1 MKKTFTRTITTMMAI
16 LIVLATFF
24 TMTGC
29 KNNVEITSTPDEVV
43 VTETSSDELTYS
55 ETTSSETMN
64 SETTSSEMTNPTTTD
79 SDVERVEAPTE
90 NRTNSGNTSTST
102 GSNTSQ
108 STGRPNNSGSNVSS
122 GNSNS
127 ISGNTGNGTTQN
139 QHVHSYGKVVVK
151 ATCTKDGY
159 TTYSCACG
167 KQYTSDYT
175 DKLGHKW
182 SSWTT
187 VKEATTSS
195 EGKQQRTCS
204 RCNKT
209 ESKTIDKIK
218 GKYDVTGIAGKENLL
233 EERILYYIN
242 QYKNDNCAP
251 KEWKMQQYAD
261 MRAVQ
266 LASNF
271 SHDID
276 DIRET
281 ATSIEYGRH
290 VVEKETIYD
299 YNTNQIV
306 YTGNTLDY
314 WQPAC
319 TEAIGWCSSPRGTID
334 EIAKEIAE
342 MFYNSAGH
350 WRYIGADDTR
360 YLAVGV
366 YYYDHSIYTCVA
378 VSA

>member
-16 LIVLATFF
+16 LIVLATLFG
-24 TMTGC
+24 MTGC
-29 KNNVEITSTPDEVV
+29 KNNVEIISTPDEVV
-43 VTETSSDELTYS
+43 VTEASSDELTYS
-55 ETTSSETMN
+55 ETTNSETMN

-90 NRTNSGNTSTST
+90 NRTDGGNTSTSN
-102 GSNTSQ
+102 GSNTSH
-108 STGRPNNSGSNVSS
+108 STGRPDGSNVSS
-122 GNSNS
+122 GNNNS

-218 GKYDVTGIAGKENLL
+218 GKYDVPAVPGNESLL

-271 SHDID
+271 SHDLD
-276 DIRET
+276 DIRGLAE
-281 ATSIEYGRH
+281 ELQYGSY
-290 VVEKETIYD
+290 VDPSYYGDPDGE
-299 YNTNQIV
+299 
-306 YTGNTLDY
+306 GY

-319 TEAIGWCSSPRGTID
+319 TEAIVKGGTSLGSVD
-334 EIAKEIAE
+334 RVAYNIAE
-342 MFYNSAGH
+342 CLYNSAGH
-350 WRYIGADDTR
+350 WKYVGAADTN

-366 YYYDHSIYTCVA
+366 YYANYTWYTCVA

>member
-1 MKKTFTRTITTMMAI
+1 MKKTFTMRNLTTTVMAM
-16 LIVLATFF
+16 LIILATIF

-29 KNNVEITSTPDEVV
+29 KNNIEITSTPDEVV
-43 VTETSSDELTYS
+43 VTEASADEITYS
-55 ETTSSETMN
+55 ETSDLTTEN
-64 SETTSSEMTNPTTTD
+64 SETTSTEATNPTTTE
-79 SDVERVEAPTE
+79 SDIERVEAPTE
-90 NRTNSGNTSTST
+90 NRTDGGNTSTSN
-102 GSNTSQ
+102 GSNTSH
-108 STGRPNNSGSNVSS
+108 STGRPDSSNVSS

-127 ISGNTGNGTTQN
+127 NGNSNGGNNTSNGSAQN

-167 KQYTSDYT
+167 KQYTSDYV

-218 GKYDVTGIAGKENLL
+218 GKYDVPAVPGNESLL

-266 LASNF
+266 LADDF
-271 SHDID
+271 SHNVTK
-276 DIRET
+276 IRQIAEELQYGEYINPSEWGDN
-281 ATSIEYGRH
+281 TSQ
-290 VVEKETIYD
+290 K
-299 YNTNQIV
+299 
-306 YTGNTLDY
+306 Y

-319 TEAIGWCSSPRGTID
+319 TEAIVRSGSGYMGTVD
-334 EIAKEIAE
+334 EEAYAMAKCVYE
-342 MFYNSAGH
+342 SAGH
-350 WRYIGADDTR
+350 WKYVGASDTY
-360 YLAVGV
+360 YLAVGA
-366 YYYDHSIYTCVA
+366 YYSDSQWFVCIA

>member
-1 MKKTFTRTITTMMAI
+1 MKKTFTRTITTMMALFI
-16 LIVLATFF
+16 ALATLFG
-24 TMTGC
+24 MTGC
-29 KNNVEITSTPDEVV
+29 KNNIEITSTPDEVV
-43 VTETSSDELTYS
+43 VTEASSDELTTYS

-64 SETTSSEMTNPTTTD
+64 SEITSSEMTNPTTTD
-79 SDVERVEAPTE
+79 SDIERVEAPTE
-90 NRTNSGNTSTST
+90 NRPSNVNTSTSN

-108 STGRPNNSGSNVSS
+108 STGRPNDSGSNVSS

-127 ISGNTGNGTTQN
+127 IGNSTGGNNTGNGTGQN

-266 LASNF
+266 LASDF
-271 SHDID
+271 SHNTTQ
-276 DIRET
+276 IRQIAEELQYG
-281 ATSIEYGRH
+281 EYIKWRDFG
-290 VVEKETIYD
+290 
-299 YNTNQIV
+299 
-306 YTGNTLDY
+306 LDEDGGY

>member
-1 MKKTFTRTITTMMAI
+1 MKKTFTMRNLTTTVMAMF
-16 LIVLATFF
+16 IVLATLFG
-24 TMTGC
+24 MTGC
-29 KNNVEITSTPDEVV
+29 KNNIEITSTPDEVV
-43 VTETSSDELTYS
+43 VTEVSSDELTYS

-90 NRTNSGNTSTST
+90 NRTEGGNTSTST

-151 ATCTKDGY
+151 ATCTKAGY

-187 VKEATTSS
+187 VKEATTNS

-218 GKYDVTGIAGKENLL
+218 GKYDVPAVPGNESLL

-271 SHDID
+271 SHDTA
-276 DIRET
+276 DIRSV
-281 ATSIEYGRH
+281 AAQLEYGEFVDPSSWGVSGR
-290 VVEKETIYD
+290 EP
-299 YNTNQIV
+299 
-306 YTGNTLDY
+306 Y
-314 WQPAC
+314 WNPAC
-319 TEAIGWCSSPRGTID
+319 TEAIVRSGSGYMGTVD
-334 EIAKEIAE
+334 EEAYAMAKCVYE
-342 MFYNSAGH
+342 SAGH
-350 WRYIGADDTR
+350 WKYVGASDTY
-360 YLAVGV
+360 YLAVGA
-366 YYYDHSIYTCVA
+366 YYSDSQWFVCIA